1 VLRAADS
8 VIKQGTEKVKF
19 ISTEIWSC
27 QSRVSEGWSLLGCDG
42 MPLGILGCDGMPL
55 DILGCGGMPLDI
67 LGCGGMPLDI
77 L

>member
-1 VLRAADS
+1 MLRAADS

-55 DILGCGGMPLDI
+55 DILRCGVMPLDI